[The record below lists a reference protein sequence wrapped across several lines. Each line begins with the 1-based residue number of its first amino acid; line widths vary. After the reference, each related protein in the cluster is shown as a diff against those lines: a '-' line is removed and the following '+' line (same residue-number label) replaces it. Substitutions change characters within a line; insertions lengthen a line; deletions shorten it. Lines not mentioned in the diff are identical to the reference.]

1 MLINLLLIT
10 LIIVFIVDISGAIE
24 HLVNPLIKYIL
35 KIPKTSRIEIPLISC
50 SLCMTFWSGLIYII
64 CMGEFTLLNLFFVCV
79 CAFLT
84 PHIKDL
90 FILVRDILTIFSNK
104 IYDKLS

>member
-1 MLINLLLIT
+1 MLINLLLIA

-24 HLVNPLIKYIL
+24 HLVYPLVKRLL

-50 SLCMTFWSGLIYII
+50 SLCMTFWTGIIYII
-64 CMGEFTLLNLFFVCV
+64 YMREFTLLNLFFVCV

-84 PHIKDL
+84 THIKDL
-90 FILVRDILTIFSNK
+90 FILIRDILTIIQNK

>member
-1 MLINLLLIT
+1 MLLNLLLIT
-10 LIIVFIVDISGAIE
+10 LIIVFVIDISGAIE
-24 HLVNPLIKYIL
+24 HLVYPLVKRIL

-50 SLCMTFWSGLIYII
+50 SLCMTFWSGLIYIV
-64 CMGEFTLLNLFFVCV
+64 CMREFTLLNLFFVCV

-90 FILVRDILTIFSNK
+90 FILIRDILTIISNK